1 MNITQRDY
9 AYMTRGAG
17 FHGELQNIDVSRYEN
32 IGHINIDKMPRL
44 HAMVVNKVVAVS
56 RLGAGEIRTAAP
68 AGAAQEI
75 STAAKPATGQE
86 NAVARKSEPI
96 TGASTTVETGLSTN
110 VQPASHIKST
120 ASESPASGASSPAN
134 NGLSPAIPSASAP
147 TALRESKSS
156 VSRKPQGSA
165 VDVSPGSAPTAT
177 RGALEY
183 QQLR

>member
-44 HAMVVNKVVAVS
+44 HAMVVNKAVAVS

-86 NAVARKSEPI
+86 NAVARKTEPI
-96 TGASTTVETGLSTN
+96 TGASTTVESGLSTN

-120 ASESPASGASSPAN
+120 ASESPAIGASSPV
-134 NGLSPAIPSASAP
+134 IPSGSAP
-147 TALRESKSS
+147 TAVRESESS
-156 VSRKPQGSA
+156 VSRARVPQGSA
-165 VDVSPGSAPTAT
+165 VVVTPGSAPTAT
-177 RGALEY
+177 RGVLEY